1 MDEQM
6 FQAQAKY
13 IQTKGGEGKPKLLEK
28 KRVRVDDARKK
39 SI

>member
-1 MDEQM
+1 MDEQIL
-6 FQAQAKY
+6 AQAKY
-13 IQTKGGEGKPKLLEK
+13 IQTKGGVGKPKLLEK